1 MRIAVFTDSFLPYIC
16 GATFAALNQVNA
28 LARSG
33 HEIRIYCPG
42 ASGNDPKSTHS
53 AEMHDSVS
61 ERKIPLSLP
70 WGGQPNLNV
79 VFPTLWPTMRDLR
92 KFKPD
97 IIHIHTEWGAGW
109 AGLFAAWRLKIP
121 TVGTFHTFWDD
132 PRYVHHFPWPNWKIV
147 QNAMG
152 NYSAMFYRRCTAT
165 IAPSASVQ
173 AHLANRK
180 LDAVVVSNGMPTPT
194 LVSDEEVAAMR
205 EKHGVKA
212 GPTFLYL
219 GRVSFEKS
227 LPVCLD
233 AFKKVLAAQPEA
245 QFVMIGDGPEMPIV
259 KKHIAELGIE
269 SSVILTGAIPHDELI
284 ATNLPR
290 LGDIFITASET
301 ENQPVSILEGMSFGL
316 PAIGPR
322 SRGIPELIESEQ
334 NGLLFEPGDAD
345 ELATHMLRVHQ
356 DDALR
361 DRMAQGALRT
371 SHHHSIENTGQRL
384 LRLYEGCIADPSTAA
399 ANLDDT
405 APEANPALQRSS

>member
-28 LARSG
+28 LARMG
-33 HEIRIYCPG
+33 HEVWIYCPG
-42 ASGNDPKSTHS
+42 DSGNDPKSTHS

-79 VFPTLWPTMRDLR
+79 VFPTLLPTMKDLR
-92 KFKPD
+92 EFQPD
-97 IIHIHTEWGAGW
+97 IVHIHTEWGAGW

-121 TVGTFHTFWDD
+121 AVGTFHTFWDD

-152 NYSAMFYRRCTAT
+152 GYSAMFYRRCTAT
-165 IAPSASVQ
+165 VAPSASVQ

-180 LDAVVVSNGMPTPT
+180 LDAVVVSNGIPTPE
-194 LVSDEEVAAMR
+194 LASDDAITALR
-205 EKHGVKA
+205 EKYGVKA

-227 LPVCLD
+227 LPTCLD
-233 AFKKVLAAQPEA
+233 AFNTVLGSLPEA
-245 QFVMIGDGPEMPIV
+245 QLVMIGDGPEMPII
-259 KKHIAELGIE
+259 KDHIAKLGIGE
-269 SSVILTGAIPHDELI
+269 SVILTGAIPHDELI

-322 SRGIPELIESEQ
+322 SRGIPELIETEK

-345 ELATHMLRVHQ
+345 ELAAHMLRVHQ
-356 DDALR
+356 DGDLR
-361 DRMAQGALRT
+361 QRMSAGALET
-371 SHHHSIENTGQRL
+371 SKHHSIKNTGERL
-384 LRLYEGCIADPSTAA
+384 LRLYEGCIADPATAT
-399 ANLDDT
+399 ANLD
-405 APEANPALQRSS
+405 NPARDAASASAPSS